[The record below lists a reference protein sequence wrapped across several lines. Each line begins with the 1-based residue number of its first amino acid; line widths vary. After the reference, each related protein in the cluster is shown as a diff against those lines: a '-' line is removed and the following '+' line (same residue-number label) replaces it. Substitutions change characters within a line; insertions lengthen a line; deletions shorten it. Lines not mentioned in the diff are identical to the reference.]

1 MFFTTLVF
9 SHFKKYSTTTITY
22 FLYPIVW
29 GKGPRMLMPH
39 WENDYGVKMLVW
51 GTTGVLIAFL
61 NRWQTSHFFTKI
73 STLAFKVGQ

>member
-1 MFFTTLVF
+1 MFFTALVF
-9 SHFKKYSTTTITY
+9 GHFEKHSTATITY
-22 FLYPIVW
+22 FLYPVIW
-29 GKGPRMLMPH
+29 AKGPRMSMPH
-39 WENDYGVKMLVW
+39 WESDHGVKMLVW